1 MRSKVANYLRKPN
14 EEYMLYQAAR
24 ATPHDLLG
32 KGTIPAFRRLIV
44 LIREIDTEI
53 SSPLRKSARWK

>member
-1 MRSKVANYLRKPN
+1 MANYLRKPN